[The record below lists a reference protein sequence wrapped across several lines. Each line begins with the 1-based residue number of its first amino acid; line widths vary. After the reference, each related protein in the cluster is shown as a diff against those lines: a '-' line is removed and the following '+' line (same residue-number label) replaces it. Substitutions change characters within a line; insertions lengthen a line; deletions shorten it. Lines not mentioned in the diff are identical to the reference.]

1 MPPNLRDDSH
11 RPETHWCEFLRGGG
25 SGKGGKEGE
34 GGEEERRYVIMNY
47 IRTDIRSLCY
57 SEADSGKIS
66 LRQMLSA
73 ASTPAEAANHE

>member
-1 MPPNLRDDSH
+1 M
-11 RPETHWCEFLRGGG
+11 
-25 SGKGGKEGE
+25 EGEEE
-34 GGEEERRYVIMNY
+34 GGEEEERGGRRERRREEGEEEGEEEEKERRYVFMNY

-66 LRQMLSA
+66 FRQTLSA